1 MPSTGSEKE
10 QIAAHGHMDGRM
22 NGRIKNSQDFE
33 SADHKEQLYFHGSKI
48 TNCDDH
54 HFYLVNLTFVDKK
67 NCDKKLTSVCKKQ
80 DWLRPVSR
88 LQETLF
94 R

>member
-54 HFYLVNLTFVDKK
+54 HFYLVNLKSRCNEDK
-67 NCDKKLTSVCKKQ
+67 LG
-80 DWLRPVSR
+80 
-88 LQETLF
+88 
-94 R
+94 